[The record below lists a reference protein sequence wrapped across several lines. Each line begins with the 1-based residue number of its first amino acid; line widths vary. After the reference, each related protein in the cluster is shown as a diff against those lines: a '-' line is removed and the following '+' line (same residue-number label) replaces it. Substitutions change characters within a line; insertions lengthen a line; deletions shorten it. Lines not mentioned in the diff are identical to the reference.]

1 MDRGAWWATVH
12 GVAKSWTSLSDL
24 RTPQNVMLT
33 SQSCNRRSLTHV
45 TCLSKGLVHYGVLK
59 SVNYSFLCILASL
72 NIAAPKLLFKKSS

>member
-1 MDRGAWWATVH
+1 MGYSPWGR
-12 GVAKSWTSLSDL
+12 KESDKTERL
-24 RTPQNVMLT
+24 RTPRNVILT

-59 SVNYSFLCILASL
+59 SVNYSFLCILTSL